1 MRRAMPTA
9 APAAAAA
16 WRARTA
22 AFAVPAAAQEPPSDT
37 GEMPRQGNSTV
48 DAVGQGG
55 QDSSA
60 VQATQKLV
68 DTVNEFNANVSE
80 TQARLLRLRAMLSRF
95 DDKRAESNSA
105 EAAATWAARSRKA
118 RLVEKPCHFL
128 DILNTDAIRR
138 LLHFVDGKSLFAC
151 VSTCRALVQA
161 QEDAGL
167 WATKAMAETGDEAHY
182 FDSAREAKRMYRNLA
197 SDWYSIVETF
207 KWLARM
213 GHPSDISGTRNGIPL
228 HVRVL
233 DSIRVALRL
242 TSRQLLPPARTRQL
256 ADASLVSLFALMQS
270 ANATQQEL
278 ATALAANLMKRD
290 EYGRSVLVRQGA
302 LQHMKVL
309 LKSHCI
315 GLKKQASRLLV
326 NALIPPQHRVMQ
338 PCYAQMMFEPHRG
351 LSEGSGVAPSLPLSP
366 GGTAGA
372 SAEQQGQES
381 FEWVCVEFSP
391 NGEPGPEHRLL
402 FSTDESGSLVA
413 SGVDELGPYSLRQA
427 TLNRA
432 LQWAHGPSLDDDQ
445 VRHQVRTQRLHA
457 AALAA
462 QREAPAA
469 SDSAEDLH
477 PQMYADL
484 VPRQDEAGMPQRWS
498 SAVMA
503 PTSRQMLHSHP
514 SVPLEPR
521 GIDGALSPG
530 DLTRLGA
537 VPPGAE
543 HAGPRLSAPAAPPAP
558 GSLPLSPDL
567 AHDRTPSEASEA
579 ATEQSLA
586 GVAGTAAHDL
596 AEDDS
601 SVAANGSAASSG
613 RLWGGAGAGVRGSL
627 CKTRVGAGEATVHFA
642 AASAVAACKIC
653 VHCDSLL

>member
-1 MRRAMPTA
+1 MPTA

-22 AFAVPAAAQEPPSDT
+22 AFAVPTAPQELPSDT

-95 DDKRAESNSA
+95 DEKRAESNST
-105 EAAATWAARSRKA
+105 EAAAISAARSRSA
-118 RLVEKPCHFL
+118 RLVKKPCHFL

-167 WATKAMAETGDEAHY
+167 WATKAMAETGDEAH
-182 FDSAREAKRMYRNLA
+182 FNSAREAKRIYRNLA

-228 HVRVL
+228 HIRVL

-326 NALIPPQHRVMQ
+326 NALIPPEHRVMQ

-351 LSEGSGVAPSLPLSP
+351 LSEGSGVAQSLPLSP
-366 GGTAGA
+366 ASTEGA
-372 SAEQQGQES
+372 SAEQQGQQL

-402 FSTDESGSLVA
+402 FSTDESGSLAA

-445 VRHQVRTQRLHA
+445 VRHQVRTQRQHA
-457 AALAA
+457 AALVA

-469 SDSAEDLH
+469 SASPGDLD
-477 PQMYADL
+477 PQVYVDL
-484 VPRQDEAGMPQRWS
+484 APRQGQARMAPRWS
-498 SAVMA
+498 SASTA
-503 PTSRQMLHSHP
+503 PTSRQMLHFDP
-514 SVPLEPR
+514 SGPLAPR
-521 GIDGALSPG
+521 DIDGALSPG

-537 VPPGAE
+537 VPRGAGY
-543 HAGPRLSAPAAPPAP
+543 AGPRVRAPAVPPAL

-567 AHDRTPSEASEA
+567 AHDRTPSEVSEA
-579 ATEQSLA
+579 GTEQSLA
-586 GVAGTAAHDL
+586 GMAGPAAHDL

-601 SVAANGSAASSG
+601 SVTASGSAANPG

-627 CKTRVGAGEATVHFA
+627 CKTRVGAGEASV
-642 AASAVAACKIC
+642 
-653 VHCDSLL
+653 